1 MTVQTAIVIAVVA
14 ACALAM
20 GLRAIRTFRGS
31 KKTGCG
37 CAECPAVKP
46 SERHVA

>member
-1 MTVQTAIVIAVVA
+1 MQTAIVIAIVA
-14 ACALAM
+14 GCVLAL
-20 GLRAIRTFRGS
+20 GIRAVRTFRG

-46 SERHVA
+46 TERRAA